1 MSWLKRTSIPKFR
14 FVSDFYKFH
23 KTNRQT
29 FLKYYHRY
37 LNCPEDQ
44 SLLPRKRGP
53 QWKSRRRSDIDF
65 IEEMIKKH
73 RRYGI
78 NRYELCF
85 MLNMLLKKLGKKTL
99 SPSFVYRI
107 FKKRGI
113 NRLTPKMKEERR
125 RIIKEKAGELGHIDC
140 HYLGKD
146 LIVSASKRYY
156 LVCLMDDCT
165 RVTWVD
171 VVEDI
176 RSLTVMFFRFEDI
189 ESFGEEVSDKV

>member
-1 MSWLKRTSIPKFR
+1 M
-14 FVSDFYKFH
+14 
-23 KTNRQT
+23 
-29 FLKYYHRY
+29 
-37 LNCPEDQ
+37 NCSEDQ
-44 SLLPRKRGP
+44 SFLPRKRGP
-53 QWKSRRRSDIDF
+53 KWKTRRRSDIDF
-65 IEEMIKKH
+65 IEETIKEH
-73 RRYGI
+73 RRDGM
-78 NRYELCF
+78 NRYELCQI
-85 MLNMLLKKLGKKTL
+85 LNMLLKNLGKKKL

-107 FKKRGI
+107 FKKEGI

-125 RIIKEKAGELGHIDC
+125 RIIKELAGELGHIDC

-176 RSLTVMFFRFEDI
+176 KSLTVMFSALKIMSLLEKKYRIRFKEMM
-189 ESFGEEVSDKV
+189 SDNGPEFASRNNKNQSV